1 MTEKHIP
8 NQGAAPHHAAGQP
21 GDFAILPDANPEPA
35 NREEKSPSKPNEA
48 YTIILFYKYVSVENP
63 EAFVAW
69 HKEIGPK
76 LGLTGRVHIA
86 REGINATLE
95 GLTENIETYVAL
107 ITGAAIVGGALGVQ
121 NFADLRDVQIKT
133 SIGIGDAFPKFKA
146 KVRPEI
152 VSLMLTRADGI
163 EEDIDPNEITGT
175 HLKPAE
181 LKKWY
186 DEGEDFVIIDM
197 RNDYEFKVGHFKNSI
212 NAGLKNF
219 RDLPEILPKLIEKH
233 PEIAKK
239 KILTVCTGGV
249 RCEKASGFL
258 MKKGL
263 SEVYQLDGGM
273 HKYMEEFPGNAAE
286 GKPCEFRGAL
296 YTFDDRMTMDFVDGN
311 AAPDGELAKGI
322 VKAKREI
329 IGRCQVCENPT
340 ERYGHCANDV
350 CHAHL
355 LICRDCAVNHI
366 YVWCSNDCKD
376 TGRVGVI
383 HSADLGTEGVMIC
396 RE

>member
-1 MTEKHIP
+1 MNKNHIP
-8 NQGAAPHHAAGQP
+8 NEDAAQSGKA
-21 GDFAILPDANPEPA
+21 DFAIIPDTNPEPA
-35 NREEKSPSKPNEA
+35 NREEKSASAPSKDH
-48 YTIILFYKYVSVENP
+48 TIILFYKYTPIENP

-86 REGINATLE
+86 KEGINSTLE
-95 GLTENIETYVAL
+95 GLNANIESYMKL
-107 ITGAAIVGGALGVQ
+107 IKGGQDGIDEAAKLGFAPQ
-121 NFADLRDVQIKT
+121 SFADLANMPIKT

-146 KVRPEI
+146 KVKPEI
-152 VSLMLTRADGI
+152 VALKLVRPDGI
-163 EEDIDPNEITGT
+163 EEDVDPNVITGV

-181 LKKWY
+181 LKQWY
-186 DEGEDFVIIDM
+186 DNGDDFVILDM

-212 NAGLKNF
+212 NVGLKNF
-219 RDLPEILPKLIEKH
+219 RDLPEVLPKLIEKH
-233 PEIAKK
+233 PEIAEK
-239 KILTVCTGGV
+239 KIITVCTGGV

-263 SEVYQLDGGM
+263 NNVYQLDGGM
-273 HKYMEEFPGNAAE
+273 HMYMEEFPGNAAE

-296 YTFDDRMTMDFVDGN
+296 YTFDDRMTMDFVGN
-311 AAPDGELAKGI
+311 DADPEG
-322 VKAKREI
+322 KAKREI

-340 ERYGHCANDV
+340 ERYGHCANDT

-355 LICRDCAVNHI
+355 LICKDCADKHV
-366 YVWCSNDCKD
+366 YVWCCENCKM

-383 HSADLGTEGVMIC
+383 HSADLGTEGVLISIKD
-396 RE
+396 